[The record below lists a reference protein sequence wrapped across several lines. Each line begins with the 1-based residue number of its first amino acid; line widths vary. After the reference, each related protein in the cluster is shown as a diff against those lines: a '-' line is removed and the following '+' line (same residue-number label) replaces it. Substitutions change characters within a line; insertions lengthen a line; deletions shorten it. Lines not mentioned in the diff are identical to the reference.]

1 MLFEKDDPARIFELS
16 AGIHLRSR
24 RAAERAL
31 RPHGLTY
38 AQYGG
43 LLALVRGGSMS
54 QSDLAAALETDTT
67 TAMVVRGSLERKGLV
82 DRKSH
87 PEDGRVKMLN
97 LTSKGQKLAFVAM
110 KEIDAFYAKLAGL
123 VSDSDLRKTLPIL
136 EKLHELSTDAAGSQ
150 AARIKALELKT
161 GVKTSTKAV
170 KAEAKRPAAVKKQAA
185 KPSTRPAA
193 KAASVARKPAA
204 KKLAPTRPVLAK
216 SLAKVAKPK
225 AAAKSVAPKA
235 GKKR

>member
-43 LLALVRGGSMS
+43 LLALSKGGSMS
-54 QSDLAAALETDTT
+54 QSALAVALETDTT

-87 PEDGRVKMLN
+87 PEDGRVKMLT
-97 LTSKGQKLAFVAM
+97 LTSKGQRIADAATKD
-110 KEIDAFYAKLAGL
+110 IDAFYEKLAAL
-123 VSDSDLRKTLPIL
+123 VSSSDLKKTLPIL
-136 EKLHELSTDAAGSQ
+136 EKLHELATDAADGQRSE
-150 AARIKALELKT
+150 ARIVAK
-161 GVKTSTKAV
+161 V
-170 KAEAKRPAAVKKQAA
+170 KAAPKAG
-185 KPSTRPAA
+185 KPQQ
-193 KAASVARKPAA
+193 K
-204 KKLAPTRPVLAK
+204 
-216 SLAKVAKPK
+216 K
-225 AAAKSVAPKA
+225 AAAKSAAPAKKASAKPAVKKALAKAPAKKAKVAAKPA
-235 GKKR
+235 KKR

>member
-43 LLALVRGGSMS
+43 LLALSKGGSMS
-54 QSDLAAALETDTT
+54 QSALAVALETDTT

-87 PEDGRVKMLN
+87 PEDGRVKMLT
-97 LTSKGQKLAFVAM
+97 LTSKGHRIADAATKD
-110 KEIDAFYAKLAGL
+110 IDAFYEKLAAL
-123 VSDSDLRKTLPIL
+123 VSSSDLKKTLPIL
-136 EKLHELSTDAAGSQ
+136 ERLHELATDAADGQRSETRS
-150 AARIKALELKT
+150 APK
-161 GVKTSTKAV
+161 S
-170 KAEAKRPAAVKKQAA
+170 A
-185 KPSTRPAA
+185 KPSQKKAGAKSPAPA
-193 KAASVARKPAA
+193 KKAISKPLVKKAIAPKGAARKAKVTAKTA
-204 KKLAPTRPVLAK
+204 KKR
-216 SLAKVAKPK
+216 
-225 AAAKSVAPKA
+225 
-235 GKKR
+235 